1 VEKGGWSAWVPYLSF
16 GDFALQGGKRKWKSF
31 SANFGKRFAAR
42 RNSGGV
48 SFFFSHL
55 WET

>member
-1 VEKGGWSAWVPYLSF
+1 MPYLSF

-48 SFFFSHL
+48 SFFFFPPL
-55 WET
+55 GNLAVYV